1 MHEAWQLTYRSVSFL
16 LTEGEEV
23 TSAEGWSRP
32 VGEVLTWKRKKKREK
47 KNKRKQN
54 NRMAR
59 LFMRM
64 ECLDSYM
71 HFQKEK

>member
-16 LTEGEEV
+16 LTEGKEV
-23 TSAEGWSRP
+23 TSVEEWSRP
-32 VGEVLTWKRKKKREK
+32 VGEVLTWRRKKKK
-47 KNKRKQN
+47 
-54 NRMAR
+54 AR

-64 ECLDSYM
+64 ECSDSYM